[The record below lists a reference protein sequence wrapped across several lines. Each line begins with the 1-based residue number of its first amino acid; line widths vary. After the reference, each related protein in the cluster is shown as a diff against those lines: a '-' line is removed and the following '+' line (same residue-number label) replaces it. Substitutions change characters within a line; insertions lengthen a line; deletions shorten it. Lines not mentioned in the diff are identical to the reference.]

1 MDSIKSYH
9 SHRRDAEVVRD
20 ILNRWKFAPENGL
33 LPSCRIGYDRRYY
46 AKRLHFRGMEK
57 FLREDNSRLHHIT
70 VPQQHQ
76 DLHCGIHVMRN
87 ATMLIRAL
95 NLVDSKAASDLV
107 NEVQT
112 YFDEEN
118 RIEPF
123 DGKALRALYHKQ
135 ISSEILGDNE

>member
-1 MDSIKSYH
+1 
-9 SHRRDAEVVRD
+9 
-20 ILNRWKFAPENGL
+20 
-33 LPSCRIGYDRRYY
+33 
-46 AKRLHFRGMEK
+46 MEK

-87 ATMLIRAL
+87 ATMLTRAL

-123 DGKALRALYHKQ
+123 NGKALRALFHKQ
-135 ISSEILGDNE
+135 ISSEILGDIHCNAKLNVSRLRRAS

>member
-1 MDSIKSYH
+1 
-9 SHRRDAEVVRD
+9 
-20 ILNRWKFAPENGL
+20 
-33 LPSCRIGYDRRYY
+33 
-46 AKRLHFRGMEK
+46 MEK

-87 ATMLIRAL
+87 ATMLTRAL

-135 ISSEILGDNE
+135 INSEILGDIYCNPKLNVSRLRRAS